1 MIFFFK
7 VVELMNGIGEGIKF
21 FFDQRNVQVMFKDD
35 KKFLINNF
43 FKKNNV
49 K

>member
-1 MIFFFK
+1 
-7 VVELMNGIGEGIKF
+7 MNGIGEGIKF

-43 FKKNNV
+43 FKK
-49 K
+49 KGKIIFMEILL